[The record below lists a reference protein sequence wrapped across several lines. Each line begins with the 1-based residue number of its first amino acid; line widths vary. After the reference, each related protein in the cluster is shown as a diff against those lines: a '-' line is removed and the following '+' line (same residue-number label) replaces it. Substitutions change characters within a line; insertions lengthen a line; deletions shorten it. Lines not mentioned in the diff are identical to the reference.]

1 MSSSANEDNKQFVWN
16 GVDERNLSLLFWN
29 TADDQTS
36 KRLVSLLR
44 IQAEAEKLS
53 KNRKRQRRKNQKGK
67 RSDNKGGDGGS
78 VGVARGAG
86 KDDFTSMSA

>member
-1 MSSSANEDNKQFVWN
+1 MSSSANEDNTQFVWN

-29 TADDQTS
+29 TEEDQTS

-53 KNRKRQRRKNQKGK
+53 KNRKRRRIQSSRNTKDIAYEAADKQI
-67 RSDNKGGDGGS
+67 GD
-78 VGVARGAG
+78 VA
-86 KDDFTSMSA
+86 DMSA